1 MKHLFSRRF
10 VTLIFALLLFSGPGP
25 VESGAL
31 RLAALPP
38 AGPVPDGTL
47 RVMTWNVAHG
57 RAEAFHQALV
67 GREVLEGNLAEIAR
81 VIERERPQVTAL
93 QEADGPSAWSGGFDH
108 VAVLGEL
115 AGLPHRVRGDHNPF
129 RLAGRSLDA
138 GTALVSRLPLGD
150 ATSEP
155 FGLTPWD
162 TKGYVVA
169 AVPVPGAGRTVDVVS
184 VHLDPI
190 DPVTR
195 RNQVESLVGF
205 LRGRSGLGRP
215 LVVMG
220 DLNCEEGER
229 ALRLL
234 QTELDLAAY
243 DAPEASGTSSATFPA
258 SSPFRRIDWILTS
271 SDLEIVEQ
279 RVLPDRLSDHLAVVA
294 DIRLVQ
300 N

>member
-10 VTLIFALLLFSGPGP
+10 VTLIFLLLLFTGPGS
-25 VESGAL
+25 VESGTLYLTPPA
-31 RLAALPP
+31 P
-38 AGPVPDGTL
+38 AGPVPDGML

-67 GREVLEGNLAEIAR
+67 GREVLEDNLAQIAR
-81 VIERERPQVTAL
+81 VIERESPHVTAL

-108 VAVLGEL
+108 VAVLAEL
-115 AGLPHRVRGDHNPF
+115 AGAPHQVRGDHNPF
-129 RLAGRSLDA
+129 GLAGRALDA

-155 FGLTPWD
+155 FGLSPWD

-169 AVPVPGAGRTVDVVS
+169 TVPVPGSGRTVDVVS
-184 VHLDPI
+184 VHLDPV

-205 LRGRSGLGRP
+205 LRGRSLSGRP

-220 DLNCEEGER
+220 DLNCEDGER
-229 ALRLL
+229 ALQLL
-234 QTELDLAAY
+234 ETELDLTAY
-243 DAPEASGTSSATFPA
+243 RVPEVPGTSLATFPA
-258 SSPFRRIDWILTS
+258 SAPLRRIDWILTS
-271 SDLEIVEQ
+271 SDLEIVEH

-294 DIRLVQ
+294 DIRPL
-300 N
+300 